1 MEGFVNRPLVRL
13 REKGFVLAGHPQ
25 KHDIKKWK
33 IWASENIDEITCLMN
48 DEQIIEKCIEESESL
63 LKEAF
68 EILKT
73 VLPED
78 SGFDPDFWLQIF
90 SRRMK

>member
-1 MEGFVNRPLVRL
+1 
-13 REKGFVLAGHPQ
+13 
-25 KHDIKKWK
+25 
-33 IWASENIDEITCLMN
+33 MN
-48 DEQIIEKCIEESESL
+48 DEQIIEKCIEESDSL

-73 VLPED
+73 VLPKD
-78 SGFDPDFWLQIF
+78 SGFDPGFWLQIF